1 MNVIVIEDELFA
13 YKELERMLKILYPS
27 VNIAVHFSS
36 VKSAVENLHSYEA
49 DIIFMDISLPDGSCF
64 DILNAIDITAHI
76 VFTTAYDQ
84 YAIRAFKYNSIG
96 YLLKPIVPEELKNVI
111 DKHQTIEKQQK
122 SVNYNMLAKALSDHN
137 DKKRRFLVKVGD
149 KYLNINVD
157 NIAYFYSEDKVSFI
171 RTFDGTDYITDYS
184 LNDIEYRVDNDFF
197 RVSRN
202 MLCSI
207 ESVKYTSKYFNS
219 RLKLTLYPE
228 FDKEVIISRVKA
240 SEFLLWLDS

>member
-1 MNVIVIEDELFA
+1 MNVIVVEDELFA
-13 YKELERMLKILYPS
+13 YKELERMLRELYPL
-27 VNIAVHFSS
+27 VNIVSHFSS
-36 VKSAVENLHSYEA
+36 VKSVIENLHKYQV

-64 DILNAIDITAHI
+64 DILGAVDINANI

-84 YAIRAFKYNSIG
+84 YAIKAFKYNSIG
-96 YLLKPIVPEELKNVI
+96 YLLKPVEFEELRNVI
-111 DKHQTIEKQQK
+111 DKYQQIENRKK
-122 SVNYNMLAKALSDHN
+122 RVDYTLLAKALSNHN
-137 DKKRRFLVKVGD
+137 NKKRRFLVKIGD

-171 RTFDGTDYITDYS
+171 RTFEGADYITDYS
-184 LNDIEYRVDNDFF
+184 LNDIENRLGNDFF

-219 RLKLTLYPE
+219 RLKLILHPVY
-228 FDKEVIISRVKA
+228 DKEVIISRAKT